1 MSLIGSEI
9 FNRLRAVGSHKGKID
24 GIGEVGLLLAKLSLP
39 NNELGQ
45 YLKELDLI
53 SSDMSQASLGVNT
66 LADQIKSLHDV
77 IYAQHGYHGDVVSY
91 NDMQN
96 ANLMRVI
103 DRRKGLPVSL
113 GILLMQAA
121 RSQGWNIAGLNF
133 PCHFLIRLSKLGEH
147 AIINPFDDARLMLA
161 DELNQLLPG
170 AYGSNIKLSREFVKT
185 VSDHDVLIRLQNNIK
200 IRALQE
206 GDHKRAIEV
215 LVSMNLILPINI
227 DILSELALL
236 ESNQGNYQRA
246 IKRLELFL
254 EHNLKA
260 LDRVRIITLKNKLKH
275 NLN

>member
-1 MSLIGSEI
+1 MSLVDTEI
-9 FNRLRAVGSHKGKID
+9 FNRLKAVGDHNGTLDNIA
-24 GIGEVGLLLAKLSLP
+24 EVALLLAQMSSRENGLKRYYD
-39 NNELGQ
+39 EL
-45 YLKELDLI
+45 ELI
-53 SSDMSQASLGVNT
+53 SLNMDQASLGVNT
-66 LADQIKSLHDV
+66 LTDQIKSLHGV
-77 IYAQHGYHGDVVSY
+77 IYTQHGYHGDIESY
-91 NDMQN
+91 NDTQN

-103 DRRKGLPVSL
+103 DRRKGLPVAL
-113 GILLMQAA
+113 GILVIHAA

-133 PCHFLIRLSKLGEH
+133 PGHFLLRLSKLGEH

-161 DELNQLLPG
+161 DELNQLLQG
-170 AYGSNIKLSREFVKT
+170 AYGSNIKLSREFIKT

-275 NLN
+275 DLN